1 MKVAAL
7 VHFSLPD
14 RCAGSEVVLH
24 ELMKAA
30 VQAGHEATVF
40 YTNRDAVR
48 TWTGREPV
56 QHLDGVKLV
65 KVRNVI
71 LGGQLMARTRPDV
84 VVSHHQHVLH
94 AIRLA
99 KKLGARSVFLTHN
112 DMDLNERPI
121 KLGADLVIHNSEWVR
136 ESLGRFGED
145 KESMVF
151 HPPLTADRH
160 IVDRTGDHVTLVNLN
175 EHKGAKIF
183 YDLATRMPDTKFLG
197 VIGGHGE
204 QIIRRNLPNVTIM
217 EHGPDMKRVWSQ
229 TRVLLMPSIY
239 ESYGLVAVEAG
250 INGIPTIANPTPGLI
265 ENLGPAGL
273 FVDRENTQG
282 WVDEIRRLTKP
293 PRPGFTEGYELAST
307 YARMR
312 AQLALDSTRQT
323 LKQWCDWLG

>member
-1 MKVAAL
+1 MKVSAL
-7 VHFSLPD
+7 VHFSMPW
-14 RCAGSEVVLH
+14 RNAGSETVLH

-40 YTNRDAVR
+40 CTNRDAVR
-48 TWTGREPV
+48 TWTGREPAEEM
-56 QHLDGVKLV
+56 DGVKLV
-65 KVRNVI
+65 RVRNAI
-71 LGGQLMARTRPDV
+71 LGGQLMARTKPDV
-84 VVSHHQHVLH
+84 VVSHHQHATH

-99 KKLGARSVFLTHN
+99 AKIGARSVLCSHN
-112 DMDLNERPI
+112 DMDINERPLR
-121 KLGADLVIHNSEWVR
+121 LGPDLVIHNSDWVA
-136 ESLGRFGED
+136 ESLSRFGEP
-145 KESMVF
+145 KSSMIF

-160 IVDRTGDHVTLVNLN
+160 TVDRTGDHVTLINLN

-197 VIGGHGE
+197 VVGGHGD

-265 ENLGPAGL
+265 ENLGPRGL
-273 FVDRENTQG
+273 FVERENTDE
-282 WVDEIRRLTKP
+282 WVKEITRLSGP
-293 PRPGFTEGYELAST
+293 LYYEESSINAVH
-307 YARMR
+307 R
-312 AQLALDSTRQT
+312 AQLALDSTRQS
-323 LKQWCDWLG
+323 LQQWCDWLG